1 MTQGMREPRRM
12 PASVGQRMSGR
23 PRIRE
28 LDSAALQVTHG
39 LNAVTIGMGVSVVSA
54 FLMVVVLGIVN
65 QELDGLDEVLK
76 LGRDVDGLLRAM
88 FAPILILAGVLLLV
102 GPIGF
107 VWRRAATFAAAN
119 RFAAQHPS
127 DAPPRTV
134 REGLRRTPSDA
145 LESAGVF
152 GIIASGLL
160 LVVAGVL
167 LIGAVVENPEDIS
180 NLTIFL
186 VSAAVAVLISIVATV
201 RGRWGQPAEKQRAL
215 ALQQQWKSPSK
226 RAGRA
231 ERSLRLAYPRADVPR
246 ILRGGSLWWLFGV
259 LYLTVWLGVAVFVV
273 GVWLRQPGRF
283 SRPRVLDPF
292 GEGAIDVFSGT
303 GGFLILA
310 SGVASAALWLALA
323 LFGFVRE
330 EVLRRWLTRAGGVR
344 IADPQQRAELLG
356 LPLVGTMISLM
367 LAGCAAVM
375 LVVTGAAV
383 SVGLPNLDA
392 RAAWLTGGSLL
403 LAALVSGMLASRREV
418 RLRMLVRD
426 ALMPGDVSG
435 DDDVDA

>member
-1 MTQGMREPRRM
+1 MNG
-12 PASVGQRMSGR
+12 G

-28 LDSAALQVTHG
+28 LDSAALHVTHG
-39 LNAVTIGMGVSVVSA
+39 LNSVTIGMGVSVVSA
-54 FLMVVVLGIVN
+54 FLLVAVLGVMN
-65 QELDGLDEVLK
+65 QELGGALDDLLR
-76 LGRDVDGLLRAM
+76 LGRDLDGLLRAM

-107 VWRRAATFAAAN
+107 VCRRAATFAAAH

-127 DAPPRTV
+127 SAPPRTV

-152 GIIASGLL
+152 GVIASGLL
-160 LVVAGVL
+160 FVVAGVL

-180 NLTIFL
+180 NLTILL

-201 RGRWGQPAEKQRAL
+201 RGRRGQPVEKQRAL
-215 ALQQQWKSPSK
+215 ALQQQWQRPAK

-231 ERSLRLAYPRADVPR
+231 ERSLRIAYPRAAVPR

-259 LYLTVWLGVAVFVV
+259 FYLTVWLGVAVFIV
-273 GVWLRQPGRF
+273 GLWLRQPGRF
-283 SRPRVLDPF
+283 SEPRVLDPF
-292 GEGAIDVFSGT
+292 GEGAIDVFSGV
-303 GGFLILA
+303 GGFLIVA
-310 SGVASAALWLALA
+310 SGIASVALWLALVVV
-323 LFGFVRE
+323 GFARE
-330 EVLRRWLTRAGGVR
+330 EVMRRWLTRAGGVR
-344 IADPQQRAELLG
+344 IADPRQRAELLG
-356 LPLVGTMISLM
+356 LPLAGTMISLM
-367 LAGCAAVM
+367 LAGCAAVV
-375 LVVTGAAV
+375 LIVTGSAV

-403 LAALVSGMLASRREV
+403 LVALVSGMLASRREM

-435 DDDVDA
+435 DDDALPAALAFSTPRRVQRTAVT